1 MRLRWTERAASDL
14 ISIGDYIAA
23 DNPAAARS
31 WVERLR
37 QRAVKASKMPRA
49 GRVVPEIGRDDVREV
64 FQRSYRIVYRVVDD
78 GIVVLTVFEGHRL
91 LGQLDLD
98 AG

>member
-1 MRLRWTERAASDL
+1 MDL
-14 ISIGDYIAA
+14 VAIGDYIAA

-31 WVERLR
+31 WVEKLR
-37 QRAVKASKMPRA
+37 QRAVKASKVPGS

-64 FQRSYRIVYRVVDD
+64 FQRTYRIVYRVVDD

-91 LGQLDLD
+91 LGKVEPDE
-98 AG
+98 G